1 MQRETKT
8 LTTPLGKELV
18 LKAWLTHKER
28 AEFAT
33 SVSRE
38 VKALG
43 IDVKQAEESVE
54 ATLKILP
61 LLTQAAVI
69 SYDGSQDK
77 IDERLADLRADESD
91 FVATEAAK
99 VVKGNFQ
106 ATK

>member
-18 LKAWLTHKER
+18 IKAWLTHKER
-28 AEFAT
+28 SDFA
-33 SVSRE
+33 SAVSRE
-38 VKALG
+38 VKGLG
-43 IDVKQAEESVE
+43 IDMEAAQESVE

-61 LLTQAAVI
+61 LLTKAAVI
-69 SYDGSQDK
+69 SYDGSAEK
-77 IDERLADLRADESD
+77 IDERLDDLRSDESD

-99 VVKGNFQ
+99 IVRGNFQ